1 MILLGTV
8 KDTFSITGYGIT
20 LVLELART
28 DWKFR
33 VGDEVELHT
42 PEGEKIKSRIKGFSH
57 INHGNHLPHNAY
69 GIQLEDPEPQ
79 VPVGTVVWLLPM
91 E

>member
-1 MILLGTV
+1 MILLATV
-8 KDTFSITGYGIT
+8 KESFSIRGRATT

-28 DWKFR
+28 DWQFR
-33 VGDEVELHT
+33 VGDEVELRT
-42 PEGEKIKSRIKGFSH
+42 PEGGKIKSRIKGFSH
-57 INHGNHLPHNAY
+57 INCGYHQPHSGY

-79 VPVGTVVWLLPM
+79 VPIGTVVWLLPK